1 MVNYCLVLPY
11 LPGGIELAKKFAKEN
26 TNTKEH
32 DDFYK
37 LAGVS
42 REQVWIQRSPPGS
55 GASDLEVIS
64 IETHDPANMLKE
76 FATSSHPWAAKFREF
91 AKKAFGIDF
100 SGPPLPLN
108 ENIVDWTQALE
119 SYDS

>member
-37 LAGVS
+37 LAGIS
-42 REQVWIQRSPPGS
+42 REQVWVQRSPPGS
-55 GASDLEVIS
+55 DAPDLEVIG
-64 IETHDPANMLKE
+64 IETHDPANALIE
-76 FATSSHPWAAKFREF
+76 FATSNHPWAVKFREF
-91 AKKAFGIDF
+91 ANKAFGIDF
-100 SGPPLPLN
+100 SGPPPPLN
-108 ENIVDWTQALE
+108 ENIVDWKQA
-119 SYDS
+119 SS